1 MDDLRLHSRFI
12 TPAARY
18 GSARPWSAHWQNRT
32 MTQKTH
38 GHMRES
44 KSPYASSLLHRA
56 HLAANPSTPRLRER
70 RDSARLD
77 GPRRLV
83 LQCPRGVTEGPATRR
98 QLSMSQIE
106 LRTQTRDSGLRER
119 GESHS
124 SFVTPRARGEPLSSF
139 VTPRASE
146 GRATRVSSLRERAR
160 GESHSRFQPLQS
172 ALPYAQVIRPRVSN
186 GICPRYC
193 PRYAQV
199 VRPRVSNGAA
209 IGEGRCAGR

>member
-1 MDDLRLHSRFI
+1 MDDLRLHSRFM

-18 GSARPWSAHWQNRT
+18 GVRARPWSAHWQNRT

-124 SFVTPRARGEPLSSF
+124 
-139 VTPRASE
+139 
-146 GRATRVSSLRERAR
+146 
-160 GESHSRFQPLQS
+160 RFQPLQS

>member
-1 MDDLRLHSRFI
+1 
-12 TPAARY
+12 
-18 GSARPWSAHWQNRT
+18 

-146 GRATRVSSLRERAR
+146 GRATRVSLLRERGESHSRVSLLRERAR
-160 GESHSRFQPLQS
+160 GESHSRFQPLLS

>member
-1 MDDLRLHSRFI
+1 MIDNTILDDLRLQISALRWFI
-12 TPAARY
+12 TPARVRVRSMVRSLAR
-18 GSARPWSAHWQNRT
+18 NRT

-83 LQCPRGVTEGPATRR
+83 LQCPRGVTEGPATKR

-119 GESHS
+119 GESHL
-124 SFVTPRARGEPLSSF
+124 SFVTPRARGEPLEFRYSE
-139 VTPRASE
+139 SE

-160 GESHSRFQPLQS
+160 GEPLEF
-172 ALPYAQVIRPRVSN
+172 
-186 GICPRYC
+186 RYSESE
-193 PRYAQV
+193 R
-199 VRPRVSNGAA
+199 
-209 IGEGRCAGR
+209 AGRATRDSSRCSPHCHTLRSSGRA

>member
-1 MDDLRLHSRFI
+1 MIDNTILDDSTSTFPLYDGSVYTHLRACTRVRTAPWCMVRSL
-12 TPAARY
+12 AR
-18 GSARPWSAHWQNRT
+18 NRT

-77 GPRRLV
+77 GPRRLI
-83 LQCPRGVTEGPATRR
+83 LQCPRGVMEGQATRR

-119 GESHS
+119 
-124 SFVTPRARGEPLSSF
+124 ARGEPLEFRYSESE
-139 VTPRASE
+139 RA
-146 GRATRVSSLRERAR
+146 GRATRDSSRCSPHCHTLRSSGRA
-160 GESHSRFQPLQS
+160 
-172 ALPYAQVIRPRVSN
+172 
-186 GICPRYC
+186 
-193 PRYAQV
+193 
-199 VRPRVSNGAA
+199 
-209 IGEGRCAGR
+209 